1 MELRMNTETISTLI
15 QEVGQHIRALEA
27 MGCAV
32 AVFTPDELGDANPKR
47 VADNMIE
54 AGWFAIDTLQDNETD
69 ETEEDEA

>member
-1 MELRMNTETISTLI
+1 MSTDNPTTLI
-15 QEVGQHIRALEA
+15 QEVVQHIRALES

-54 AGWFAIDTLQDNETD
+54 AGWFAIDTLQDNEAD
-69 ETEEDEA
+69 ETEEVKS

>member
-1 MELRMNTETISTLI
+1 MSTDNPTTLI
-15 QEVGQHIRALEA
+15 QEVVQHIRALEA

-54 AGWFAIDTLQDNETD
+54 AGWFAIDTLQD
-69 ETEEDEA
+69 ETETEDEA

>member
-1 MELRMNTETISTLI
+1 MNTETISTLI

-32 AVFTPDELGDANPKR
+32 AVFTPDELGDVNPKR

-54 AGWFAIDTLQDNETD
+54 AGWFAIDTLQDETD